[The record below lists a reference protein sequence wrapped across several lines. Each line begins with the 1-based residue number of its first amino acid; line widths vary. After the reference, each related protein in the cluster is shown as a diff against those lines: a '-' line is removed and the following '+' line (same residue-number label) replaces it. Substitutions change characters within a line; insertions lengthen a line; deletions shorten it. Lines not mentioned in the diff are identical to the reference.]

1 MVRSFVLFL
10 FVAQLSWAQVWS
22 EQELRTLDSLLVV
35 GEYPVLMQ
43 TIEAKNVDQSSIPDY
58 EWQAFENIN
67 NSFLRTIE
75 QLKGLTRLGQ
85 ERLAEMAVS
94 YGKQS
99 RNYESARAGEQAAI
113 LYDRFLE
120 LSSGGQFTSALKSF
134 FYAKHF
140 ATQHLETLKVEIQ
153 QLLNRTRELMQ
164 EKRYAAALQLV
175 QEVEERTRYNT
186 AFENQQTFLAGVHDE
201 IVLYRKKIDQQAKG
215 QQIFDIKYSQE
226 EQFVYKWA
234 FYGTGRIFY
243 TGSRLEV
250 PWRLDYRTV
259 DRDLVLTKTVPEV
272 KAGVGISGGVA
283 LYRAISNRFHAGF
296 GFEYG
301 QVSPNQVELEDYQ
314 INVDYPISHYT
325 VQVLAQ
331 YMFGTP
337 VGLRYYIAPG
347 YAYGQVRRDEFN
359 VPYAMDYSGP
369 IALAEES
376 ELHQGLFEVGSE
388 YIASSQSR
396 FSLKMFLAVRYNLI
410 DQDLYTPWQFNFGL
424 RLGMIF

>member
-1 MVRSFVLFL
+1 MVRYLVLFL

-43 TIEAKNVDQSSIPDY
+43 KIETKNVDQTNVPDY

-67 NSFLRTIE
+67 NSFRRTVE
-75 QLKGLTRLGQ
+75 QLKGLIRLSQ

-99 RNYESARAGEQAAI
+99 RNYESERAGEQAAI
-113 LYDRFLE
+113 LYDRFLD
-120 LSSGGQFTSALKSF
+120 LSSDGQYISALKSF

-140 ATQHLETLKVEIQ
+140 ATQHLETLKVEIRQ
-153 QLLNRTRELMQ
+153 MLNRVNELLQ
-164 EKRYAAALQLV
+164 EKHYAAALKLV

-186 AFENQQTFLAGVHDE
+186 AFENQQNFLAGVHDE

-215 QQIFDIKYSQE
+215 QQIFDIKYSQS
-226 EQFVYKWA
+226 EQFIYKWA
-234 FYGTGRIFY
+234 LYGTGRIFY
-243 TGSRLEV
+243 TGPMQEV

-259 DRDLVLTKTVPEV
+259 DRDLMLTKTVPEV

-283 LYRAISNRFHAGF
+283 LYRAISHRFHAGF

-301 QVSPNQVELEDYQ
+301 RVSPNQVELEDYQ
-314 INVDYPISHYT
+314 INVDYPVTHYT

-347 YAYGQVRRDEFN
+347 YAYGKVRRDEFN

-388 YIASSQSR
+388 YIASPESHV
-396 FSLKMFLAVRYNLI
+396 SLKMFLAVRYNMI
-410 DQDLYTPWQFNFGL
+410 EQDLYTPWQFNFGL